1 MMKQILFQI
10 DRGVYGID
18 VNSVMGIE
26 KNMDVICVPNSPH
39 CIEGIINLRGEV
51 IPVFNLREK
60 FKLDPTV
67 VFDSTEFIIARVN
80 DMNIALKVD
89 AVKEIVEIDNSQINA
104 VPKIIKSEQT
114 EYIKSVSQ
122 IGNDLVLEINL
133 GGILD
138 ETQRKQLE
146 LILED

>member
-10 DRGVYGID
+10 DRGIYGID
-18 VNSVMGIE
+18 VSSVMGIE
-26 KNMDVICVPNSPH
+26 KNMDVISVPNSPH

-60 FKLDPTV
+60 FKLDPNFVLET
-67 VFDSTEFIIARVN
+67 TEFIIARVN
-80 DMNIALKVD
+80 DMNIAFKVD
-89 AVKEIVEIDNSQINA
+89 EVKEIAEIDDSQINT

-114 EYIKSVSQ
+114 EYIKSVTQ

>member
-10 DRGVYGID
+10 DRGIYGID
-18 VNSVMGIE
+18 VSSVMGIE
-26 KNMDVICVPNSPH
+26 KNMDVISVPNSPH

-60 FKLDPTV
+60 FKLDPNFVLET
-67 VFDSTEFIIARVN
+67 TEFIIARVN
-80 DMNIALKVD
+80 DMNIAFKVD
-89 AVKEIVEIDNSQINA
+89 AVKEIAEIDDSQINT

-114 EYIKSVSQ
+114 EYIKSVTQ